1 MFAFW
6 SFENREKS
14 AAQQAEFEA
23 KLRSDLQKYVPGY
36 NADNVVFIDLL
47 EAFTALSTVVVV
59 TTSGGERACARARVC
74 VCACV
79 FLKEGGGCSRRS
91 VNGVVAPFIASV
103 NVNRHQ
109 RNLSIGNA
117 ADARLHQPC

>member
-1 MFAFW
+1 MFCVW

-59 TTSGGERACARARVC
+59 VTTSGGERACARVCVC

-79 FLKEGGGCSRRS
+79 C
-91 VNGVVAPFIASV
+91 V
-103 NVNRHQ
+103 
-109 RNLSIGNA
+109 
-117 ADARLHQPC
+117 